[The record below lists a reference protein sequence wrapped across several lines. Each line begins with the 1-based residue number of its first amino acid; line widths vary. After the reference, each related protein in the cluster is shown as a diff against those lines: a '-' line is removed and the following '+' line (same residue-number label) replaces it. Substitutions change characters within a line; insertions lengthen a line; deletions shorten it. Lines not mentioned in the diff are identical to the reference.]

1 MGSAKYC
8 DLPLAPK
15 RRKGRMTPHLTP
27 DDALALLKDGNRRFL
42 EDEPLA
48 VHGDRM
54 SRLRMAAA
62 QRPIAAYL
70 SCSDSRVA
78 PELLF
83 GRGLGELFIVRNAGN
98 SLCSTALG
106 SLEFAVTA
114 ISVPLIVV
122 MGHENCGALRAA
134 VSVVKDHFG
143 YSANINKVLQPL
155 YPAIMEVG
163 EVCAHDLVNAAA
175 RHNVRRVVRELQEEA
190 SPALRRPQE
199 LGTLK
204 VVGAYYELASGEVE
218 WLDN

>member
-1 MGSAKYC
+1 MIPS
-8 DLPLAPK
+8 
-15 RRKGRMTPHLTP
+15 MTP
-27 DDALALLKDGNRRFL
+27 DDALALLKEGNRRFL
-42 EDEPLA
+42 DDAPLA

-54 SRLRMAAA
+54 SRLRMAAS

-83 GRGLGELFIVRNAGN
+83 GRGLGEFFIVRNAGN

-114 ISVPLIVV
+114 LGVPLIVV
-122 MGHENCGALRAA
+122 MGHENCGAVRAA
-134 VSVVKDHFG
+134 VSVVKEHFG
-143 YSANINKVLQPL
+143 YTANISKVLQPL

-163 EVCAHDLVNAAA
+163 EDGGHDLVNSAA

-204 VVGAYYELASGEVE
+204 VAGAFYELASGDVE
-218 WLDN
+218 WFD

>member
-1 MGSAKYC
+1 
-8 DLPLAPK
+8 
-15 RRKGRMTPHLTP
+15 MTPLMTP

-42 EDEPLA
+42 EDAPLA

-62 QRPIAAYL
+62 QRPVAAYL

-114 ISVPLIVV
+114 LGVPLIVV
-122 MGHENCGALRAA
+122 MGHENCGAVRAA
-134 VSVVKDHFG
+134 VSVVKEHYG
-143 YSANINKVLQPL
+143 YSANISKVLQPL

-163 EVCAHDLVNAAA
+163 EDCQHDLVNAAG
-175 RHNVRRVVRELQEEA
+175 RHNVHRVVRELQEEA

-204 VVGAYYELASGEVE
+204 IVGAFYEMASGAVQ
-218 WLDN
+218 WLDDK

>member
-1 MGSAKYC
+1 
-8 DLPLAPK
+8 
-15 RRKGRMTPHLTP
+15 MTPLLTP

-48 VHGDRM
+48 VRGDRM

-114 ISVPLIVV
+114 LGVPLIVV
-122 MGHENCGALRAA
+122 MGHENCGAVRAA

-163 EVCAHDLVNAAA
+163 EDCAHDLVNASA

-204 VVGAYYELASGEVE
+204 VVGAYYELASGGVE
-218 WLDN
+218 WLDD

>member
-1 MGSAKYC
+1 
-8 DLPLAPK
+8 
-15 RRKGRMTPHLTP
+15 MTPLITP
-27 DDALALLKDGNRRFL
+27 DDALALLKEGNRRFL
-42 EDEPLA
+42 DDVPLA

-106 SLEFAVTA
+106 SLEFAVTVLG
-114 ISVPLIVV
+114 VPLIVV

-134 VSVVKDHFG
+134 ISVVSEGYG

-155 YPAIMEVG
+155 YPAIMEAG
-163 EVCAHDLVNAAA
+163 GGCPHDRVNTAA
-175 RHNVRRVVRELQEEA
+175 RHNVDRVVRELQEES

-204 VVGAYYELASGEVE
+204 VIGAFYELAGGEVE
-218 WLDN
+218 WLGQGR

>member
-1 MGSAKYC
+1 
-8 DLPLAPK
+8 
-15 RRKGRMTPHLTP
+15 MTLSMTP
-27 DDALALLKDGNRRFL
+27 DDVLALLKEGNRRFL
-42 EDEPLA
+42 SDEPITVQA
-48 VHGDRM
+48 SRM

-62 QRPIAAYL
+62 QHPIAAYL

-98 SLCSTALG
+98 SLCSTAIG

-114 ISVPLIVV
+114 LGVPLIVV
-122 MGHENCGALRAA
+122 MGHENCGAVRAA
-134 VSVVKDHFG
+134 VSVVKEHYGF
-143 YSANINKVLQPL
+143 SANISKVLQPL

-163 EVCAHDLVNAAA
+163 EDCQHDLVNSAA

-204 VVGAYYELASGEVE
+204 VVGAFYELGSGEVE
-218 WLDN
+218 WLDL

>member
-1 MGSAKYC
+1 MIPS
-8 DLPLAPK
+8 
-15 RRKGRMTPHLTP
+15 MTP
-27 DDALALLKDGNRRFL
+27 DDALALLKEGNRRFL
-42 EDEPLA
+42 DDAPLA

-54 SRLRMAAA
+54 SRLRMAAS

-78 PELLF
+78 PKLLF

-114 ISVPLIVV
+114 LGVPLIVV
-122 MGHENCGALRAA
+122 MGHENCGAVRAA
-134 VSVVKDHFG
+134 VSVVKEHFG
-143 YSANINKVLQPL
+143 YTANISKVLQPL

-163 EVCAHDLVNAAA
+163 EDGGHDLVNSAA

-204 VVGAYYELASGEVE
+204 VAGAFYELASGDVE
-218 WLDN
+218 WFD

>member
-1 MGSAKYC
+1 
-8 DLPLAPK
+8 
-15 RRKGRMTPHLTP
+15 MTPLLTP
-27 DDALALLKDGNRRFL
+27 DDALALLKGGNRRFL
-42 EDEPLA
+42 DDAPLA

-106 SLEFAVTA
+106 SLEFAVTVLG
-114 ISVPLIVV
+114 VPLIVV
-122 MGHENCGALRAA
+122 MGHENCGAVRAA
-134 VSVVKDHFG
+134 VSVVKEHYG
-143 YSANINKVLQPL
+143 YSANISKVLQPL

-163 EVCAHDLVNAAA
+163 DDCPHDLVNAAA
-175 RHNVRRVVRELQEEA
+175 RHNVHRVVRELREEA

-199 LGTLK
+199 HGVLK
-204 VVGAYYELASGEVE
+204 IVGAFYDLASGAVH
-218 WLDN
+218 WFD

>member
-1 MGSAKYC
+1 
-8 DLPLAPK
+8 
-15 RRKGRMTPHLTP
+15 MTLSMTP
-27 DDALALLKDGNRRFL
+27 DDVLALLKEGNRRFL
-42 EDEPLA
+42 SDEPMTVQA
-48 VHGDRM
+48 SRM

-62 QRPIAAYL
+62 QHPIAAYL

-98 SLCSTALG
+98 SLCSTAIG

-114 ISVPLIVV
+114 LGVPLIVV
-122 MGHENCGALRAA
+122 MGHENCGAVRAA
-134 VSVVKDHFG
+134 VSVVKEHYGF
-143 YSANINKVLQPL
+143 SANINKVLQPL

-163 EVCAHDLVNAAA
+163 EDSQHDLVNTAA
-175 RHNVRRVVRELQEEA
+175 RHNVQRVVRELQDEA

-204 VVGAYYELASGEVE
+204 VVGAFYELGSGEVE
-218 WLDN
+218 WLDL

>member
-1 MGSAKYC
+1 MIPS
-8 DLPLAPK
+8 
-15 RRKGRMTPHLTP
+15 MTP
-27 DDALALLKDGNRRFL
+27 DDALALLKEGNRRFL
-42 EDEPLA
+42 DDAPLA

-54 SRLRMAAA
+54 SRLRMAAS

-83 GRGLGELFIVRNAGN
+83 GRGLGEFFIVRNAGN

-114 ISVPLIVV
+114 LGVPLIVV
-122 MGHENCGALRAA
+122 MGHENCGAVRAA
-134 VSVVKDHFG
+134 VSVVKEHFG
-143 YSANINKVLQPL
+143 YTANISKVLQPL

-163 EVCAHDLVNAAA
+163 EDGGHDLVNSAA

-199 LGTLK
+199 LGILK
-204 VVGAYYELASGEVE
+204 VAGAFYELASGDVE
-218 WLDN
+218 WFD

>member
-1 MGSAKYC
+1 
-8 DLPLAPK
+8 
-15 RRKGRMTPHLTP
+15 MTPFLTP
-27 DDALALLKDGNRRFL
+27 DDALALLKEGNRKFL
-42 EDEPLA
+42 ADEPLA

-54 SRLRMAAA
+54 SRLRMAVA

-98 SLCSTALG
+98 ILCPTALG

-114 ISVPLIVV
+114 VGVPLIVV
-122 MGHENCGALRAA
+122 MGHENCGALNAA
-134 VSVVKDHFG
+134 VSVVKSHFS
-143 YSANINKVLQPL
+143 YSANISKVLQPL

-163 EVCAHDLVNAAA
+163 EHCAHELVNAAA
-175 RHNVRRVVRELQEEA
+175 RQNVRRVVRELKEEV

-199 LGTLK
+199 LSTLK
-204 VVGAYYELASGEVE
+204 VVGAYYELASGKVE

>member
-1 MGSAKYC
+1 MIPS
-8 DLPLAPK
+8 
-15 RRKGRMTPHLTP
+15 MTP
-27 DDALALLKDGNRRFL
+27 DDALALLKEGNRRFL
-42 EDEPLA
+42 DDAPLA

-54 SRLRMAAA
+54 SRLRMAAS

-114 ISVPLIVV
+114 LGVPLIVV
-122 MGHENCGALRAA
+122 MGHENCGAVRAA
-134 VSVVKDHFG
+134 VSVVKEHFG
-143 YSANINKVLQPL
+143 YTANISKVLQPL

-163 EVCAHDLVNAAA
+163 EDGGHDLVNSAA

-204 VVGAYYELASGEVE
+204 VAGAFYELASGDVE
-218 WLDN
+218 WFD

>member
-1 MGSAKYC
+1 
-8 DLPLAPK
+8 
-15 RRKGRMTPHLTP
+15 MTPSMTP
-27 DDALALLKDGNRRFL
+27 DDALAQLEDGNRRFL
-42 EDEPLA
+42 ADAPLA

-114 ISVPLIVV
+114 LGVPLIVV
-122 MGHENCGALRAA
+122 MGHENCGAVRAA
-134 VSVVKDHFG
+134 VSVVEEHYG

-163 EVCAHDLVNAAA
+163 EDCQHDLVNAAA
-175 RHNVRRVVRELQEEA
+175 RRNVHRVVRELREEA

-204 VVGAYYELASGEVE
+204 VVGAFYELASGAVQ
-218 WLDN
+218 WLDG